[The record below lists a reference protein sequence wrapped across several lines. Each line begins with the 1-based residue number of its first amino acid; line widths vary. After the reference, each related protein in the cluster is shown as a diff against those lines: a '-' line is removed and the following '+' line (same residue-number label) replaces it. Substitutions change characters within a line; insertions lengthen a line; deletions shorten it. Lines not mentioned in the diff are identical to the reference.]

1 MAQYLGSATSMRM
14 HLAMLI
20 AWLPAAASL
29 AQTLAD
35 PTRPPQAGDLSMS
48 PSGAASSRGVLQSV
62 MITGSTAEA
71 IISGKVVHVG
81 DRYDDVQVLK
91 ITEGEVV
98 LRTTDGLQTLKLFPG
113 IETRQMD
120 GRLPAASAPPKQVKS
135 K

>member
-35 PTRPPQAGDLSMS
+35 PTRPPQGGDLSMS

-81 DRYDDVQVLK
+81 DRYDDVRVVK

-98 LRTTDGLQTLKLFPG
+98 LRTTEGLQTLKLYPG
-113 IETRQMD
+113 IETRHMD
-120 GRLPAASAPPKQVKS
+120 GKLPAASTPLKQVKS

>member
-1 MAQYLGSATSMRM
+1 MAQYLGSVTSMRM

-29 AQTLAD
+29 AQALAD

-81 DRYDDVQVLK
+81 DRYDDE
-91 ITEGEVV
+91 I
-98 LRTTDGLQTLKLFPG
+98 
-113 IETRQMD
+113 
-120 GRLPAASAPPKQVKS
+120 GRAHV
-135 K
+135 

>member
-81 DRYDDVQVLK
+81 DRYDDVRVVK

-98 LRTTDGLQTLKLFPG
+98 LRTTEGLQTLKLYPG
-113 IETRQMD
+113 IETRHMD
-120 GRLPAASAPPKQVKS
+120 GKLPAASTPLKQVKS